1 MHGPLTRREVGD
13 AAEVSPATVSNLV
26 GELLEQGVLVEA
38 GAEDSHG
45 GRPRAFLDINPS
57 YGYVVGVDVGETAV
71 LVELFDLRLR
81 VLASHASRPAMEGRL
96 DPDRAVGQV
105 LDGLAHVLT
114 AAAVARERVLGVGI
128 GVPGLV
134 EPGDDALVHAPT
146 VGWTAVPIGGLLR
159 GGTDLPL
166 HIDNGAKTLG
176 QAEKWFGA
184 ARDCDD
190 AVIAL
195 LGTGVGTSI
204 ILDGDLYR
212 GRHSSAGEWGHTTVA
227 VGGRLCRCGA
237 SGCLEAYI
245 GARAVLARY
254 EELSGRPSTDG
265 QDLVSGVAAIA
276 TAGLQD
282 EAATQVRAE
291 IATFLGAGIADLVN
305 LFNPERI
312 VVGGW
317 LGALFIDRLLPEV
330 REQASRHA
338 LRLPFAQVQIV
349 AAELGDDAVALGAA
363 TLPIS
368 RLLASGAALPL
379 PSSPTAD
386 RRPTAAP
393 AASRRGGAP
402 TADHGPDTTRAL
414 LGQRE
419 PHARQDA
426 PCTR

>member
-1 MHGPLTRREVGD
+1 MHGPLTRRELGA
-13 AAEVSPATVSNLV
+13 AAEVSPATISNLV

-38 GAEDSHG
+38 GAEDSGG
-45 GRPRAFLDINPS
+45 GRPRTFLEVNPS

-71 LVELFDLRLR
+71 LVELFDLRLQ
-81 VLASHASRPAMEGRL
+81 VVASHSIRPANGGGL
-96 DPDRAVGQV
+96 DAERAVGQI
-105 LDGLAHVLT
+105 LDGLQHVLAT
-114 AAAVARERVLGVGI
+114 SGVPQDRVLGVGV

-134 EPGDDALVHAPT
+134 EPGEDALVHAPT
-146 VGWTAVPIGGLLR
+146 VGWAAVPIGRLLR

-204 ILDGDLYR
+204 ILDGELYR
-212 GRHSSAGEWGHTTVA
+212 GRHSSAGEWGHTTV
-227 VGGRLCRCGA
+227 VVDGRLCRCGA
-237 SGCLEAYI
+237 SGCLEAYV
-245 GARAVLARY
+245 GARAVLSRY
-254 EELSGRPSTDG
+254 EELSGRPTGSS
-265 QDLVSGVAAIA
+265 QDLVAGIAAIA
-276 TAGLQD
+276 AAGQD
-282 EAATQVRAE
+282 DPAAAQVRSE

-317 LGALFIDRLLPEV
+317 LGALFVDRLLPEV
-330 REQASRHA
+330 REQTSRHA
-338 LRLPFAQVQIV
+338 LRLPYAQVQIV

-368 RLLASGAALPL
+368 HLLASGAALPL
-379 PSSPTAD
+379 
-386 RRPTAAP
+386 AAP
-393 AASRRGGAP
+393 APAPRRPPMDRASA
-402 TADHGPDTTRAL
+402 
-414 LGQRE
+414 GQ
-419 PHARQDA
+419 P
-426 PCTR
+426 